1 MGIVVLGIDPG
12 SLVTGYGV
20 VRGEGGK
27 ATCLDYGT
35 IRNHGKTA
43 LPRRLGVIYNQL
55 IRIARDLAPTAAA
68 VETLFYSKNVRTALV
83 QGEARG
89 VVLLACEQVNL
100 PVYEYAP
107 SVVKQAVVGQGG
119 ATKGQVGFM
128 IRRLLDL
135 PALPPEDACDALA
148 IALCH
153 LHRVSV
159 QGLKGRGR
167 E

>member
-1 MGIVVLGIDPG
+1 MGIIVLGIDPG

-27 ATCLDYGT
+27 TICLDYGV

-43 LPRRLGVIYNQL
+43 LPRRLIVIYNQL
-55 IRIARDLAPTAAA
+55 IRIAQDLRPAAAA

-89 VVLLACEQVNL
+89 VVLLACEQVSL
-100 PVYEYAP
+100 PVFEYSPAE
-107 SVVKQAVVGQGG
+107 VKQAVVGRG
-119 ATKGQVGFM
+119 AAAKGQVGYM
-128 IRRLLDL
+128 IQRLLAL
-135 PALPPEDACDALA
+135 PDAPPEDAADALA

-153 LHRVSV
+153 LARSRA
-159 QGLKGRGR
+159 KGKMSEAR
-167 E
+167 

>member
-1 MGIVVLGIDPG
+1 MIVIGIDPG

-20 VRGEGGK
+20 VREERGK

-55 IRIARDLAPTAAA
+55 IRICRDLRPEAAA

-89 VVLLACEQVNL
+89 VVLLACEMVSL

-107 SVVKQAVVGQGG
+107 AVVKKAVVGQGA
-119 ATKGQVGFM
+119 ATKEQVGFM
-128 IRRLLDL
+128 IRRLLSL
-135 PALPPEDACDALA
+135 PALPPEDAADALA

-153 LHRVSV
+153 LHRRKDPGFKDARVSD
-159 QGLKGRGR
+159 
-167 E
+167 